1 MEIFHYYLVNLHR
14 LHYQSIN
21 LNNIKT
27 QFSLNFASSSGQ
39 RRDVTCVESDGR
51 CTNGLAVC
59 LTLTDQGTPGP
70 HLVISFPHSWSL
82 SRWLCR
88 ETTAMVSLC
97 SIAQDDDGACFLFR
111 LSFINGVHQ
120 PAVDWRH
127 QTRNIGGWKPS
138 TSEEA
143 ESASKITRNAIDTNK
158 ANHIILGMLVLADA
172 LK

>member
-1 MEIFHYYLVNLHR
+1 MWYILNSIFR
-14 LHYQSIN
+14 QSISSY
-21 LNNIKT
+21 IT
-27 QFSLNFASSSGQ
+27 QIQFSLNFAFSSGQ
-39 RRDVTCVESDGR
+39 RRDVTCVEWDGR
-51 CTNGLAVC
+51 CTNGLAAC

-82 SRWLCR
+82 SRWLYR
-88 ETTAMVSLC
+88 ETTVMVSLC
-97 SIAQDDDGACFLFR
+97 SIAQDDDGTCFLFR
-111 LSFINGVHQ
+111 PSFIDGVHQ

-143 ESASKITRNAIDTNK
+143 ERAMKITRNAINTDK
-158 ANHIILGMLVLADA
+158 ADHIILWMLVLADA